1 VRGQKQ
7 PPPLP
12 SPEHDAAPA
21 APELAAAGLSI
32 DARVGGDGAAIWRV
46 RGQTHPHRR
55 MLRELGGQ
63 WDKLD
68 QSWIFSGEDPSARLS
83 AALAAGLAGDN
94 LGPKLEDKPH
104 YWGHRQRLRERFM
117 AAGADA
123 LADYEL
129 LELLLFYS
137 IPRRDVKPL
146 AKQLIEKFGSF
157 AAVLAA
163 EPARLAEV
171 SELVY
176 ASIVHFKAVRAA
188 ALRLTQAEVL
198 ERPVIGSWQK
208 LLDYCRASMAHN
220 KTEQFR
226 LLFLDRKNVLIA
238 DEVQQQG
245 TVDHTPVYPREVVKR
260 ALELGASSLIMVH
273 NHPSGDPTP
282 SRADIE
288 MTKEVAAAAKALGIS
303 LHDHIVVGKKNHA
316 SFKSL
321 GLL

>member
-1 VRGQKQ
+1 MSRAKQ
-7 PPPLP
+7 PPAKT
-12 SPEHDAAPA
+12 DPA
-21 APELAAAGLSI
+21 LDAAGLNAAGLNV
-32 DARVGGDGAAIWRV
+32 DHRVGGDGAPVWRV
-46 RGQTHPHRR
+46 RGTTHPHRQ
-55 MLRELGGQ
+55 MLRDSGGQ

-68 QSWIFSGEDPSARLS
+68 QCWVFTGADPSAQLAAKL
-83 AALAAGLAGDN
+83 AALPPQGQAGDN
-94 LGPKLEDKPH
+94 LGPKLGDRPH

-117 AAGADA
+117 GAGEEA

-157 AAVLAA
+157 AGVLAA
-163 EPARLAEV
+163 DPARLAEID
-171 SELVY
+171 ELAY
-176 ASIVHFKAVRAA
+176 PSIVHFKAVRAA
-188 ALRLTQAEVL
+188 ALRMTQAEVL
-198 ERPVIGSWQK
+198 DRPVIGSWQK

-288 MTKEVAAAAKALGIS
+288 MTKEVAAAAQALGIS